1 MLATLRQIA
10 DQLNSQQLM
19 WAVGGS
25 LMLNHYGL
33 AEKPNDIDLLVDLN
47 DIVKVDEILCSMGEK
62 KTRVEVGQYSTKYFY
77 EYVINGF
84 DVDVMSG
91 LAINHD
97 DGVFNFI
104 FDQDSIA
111 GFKEIGGTKIP
122 LGSLEDW
129 YVLYQLIP
137 GRDGRVNAIEGY
149 LKSNGVTRPDLLTRM
164 LPLNLPDGVKA
175 NVKEMLER

>member
-1 MLATLRQIA
+1 MLTLAEMRGVVQMLATLQQIA
-10 DQLNSQQLM
+10 EQLNSQQLI

-25 LMLNHYGL
+25 LMLNHYQL

-47 DIVKVDEILCSMGEK
+47 HIAKVDEILCSMGKK

-97 DGVFNFI
+97 DGVFRFI

-111 GFKEIGGTKIP
+111 GFKDVGGTKIP
-122 LGSLEDW
+122 LSSLEDW
-129 YVLYQLIP
+129 YAIYQLIP
-137 GRDGRVNAIEGY
+137 GNAGMVGNA
-149 LKSNGVTRPDLLTRM
+149 LAG
-164 LPLNLPDGVKA
+164 
-175 NVKEMLER
+175 